1 MITET
6 IVRSF
11 KDLIAKTDPIQLI
24 GKTVIIVLTVIF
36 IFVTFNIIRYFTGKI
51 LKGKISEPRR
61 YMVKKGIKYTGFAL
75 AILYIFKSIGIDT
88 TAILGAAGVAGIVI
102 GFAAQTSVSSL
113 ISGFFLL
120 SEKPFT
126 VGDTIRVD
134 STTGVV
140 LSVDLLS
147 VKLRTF
153 DNLYIRIPNETIIK
167 SSLTN
172 ISRFPIRRLDLS
184 FYTAYKEDLEKVRDI
199 LLELA
204 AENQYCLENP
214 PPFFGIDR
222 FDNSGIILL
231 FNIWFET
238 SNFWNLKNSIIIDIK
253 KRFEAEG
260 IEIPCQKIDIT
271 IAGSSDKKTKGAVN
285 EQPSGVA

>member
-6 IVRSF
+6 IAGSF
-11 KDLIAKTDPIQLI
+11 KDFIAKTDPMQLI
-24 GKTVIIVLTVIF
+24 EKAVIMILTVIF
-36 IFVTFNIIRYFTGKI
+36 IFVTFNIIRFFIGKI
-51 LKGKISEPRR
+51 LKGKIGEPRR
-61 YMVKKGIKYTGFAL
+61 YMVKKGIKYTGFTL

-120 SEKPFT
+120 SEKPFA

-134 STTGVV
+134 SITGVV
-140 LSVDLLS
+140 LAVDLLS

-153 DNLYIRIPNETIIK
+153 DNLYVRIPNETIIK
-167 SSLTN
+167 SSVTN
-172 ISRFPIRRLDLS
+172 ITRYSIRRLDLS
-184 FYTAYKEDLEKVRDI
+184 FCIAYKEDPEKVRDI

-204 AENQYCLENP
+204 SENQHCLENP
-214 PPFFGIDR
+214 PPFFGIDKL
-222 FDNSGIILL
+222 DNSGIVIL
-231 FNIWFET
+231 FNVWFEK

-253 KRFEAEG
+253 KRFEAER
-260 IEIPCQKIDIT
+260 IEIPYQKIDIS
-271 IAGSSDKKTKGAVN
+271 IAELSDIKNKRSN
-285 EQPSGVA
+285 E